1 MVLGLTR
8 FKAGTMLAW
17 RHMLSWKQAIT
28 RHQEPRLGKSLWQ
41 IVNSLVPFLALY
53 GLMMWTVGLSYWL
66 TLALVVAA
74 AGFMVR
80 IFIIFHDCGH
90 GSFFRSARA
99 NHILGFVTGV
109 LTFTPYHQWRQ
120 QHALHHATSG
130 DLDGRGTG
138 DIWTLTVQEYI
149 DAPRWKRFGYRV
161 FRNPFFL
168 FVVAPLYLFL
178 VHQRFPSSAVG
189 RRERLG
195 VHWTNGA
202 LLAIVVVMSMTIGIK
217 AYMMIQLPLM
227 MITGTVG
234 LWLFYVQHQFEGVYW
249 RRRKNWGF
257 AEAALNGSSFYK
269 LPRVLQWFSGN
280 IGFHHIHH
288 LSPRI
293 PNYNL
298 ERCHRADP
306 LFQSVKPITLVASM
320 KSFTYRLWDEQRGR
334 LIGYRRLRE
343 LRRQERP
350 APGH

>member
-1 MVLGLTR
+1 
-8 FKAGTMLAW
+8 
-17 RHMLSWKQAIT
+17 MLSWKQAIT
-28 RHQEPRLGKSLWQ
+28 KHQNPRLGKSIWQ
-41 IVNSLVPFLALY
+41 IVNSLIPFLALY
-53 GLMMWTVGLSYWL
+53 GLAIWAMGLSYWL
-66 TLALVVAA
+66 TLAFAVAA
-74 AGFMVR
+74 GGFMVR

-90 GSFFRSARA
+90 GSFFKSQRA

-120 QHALHHATSG
+120 KHALHHATSG

-161 FRNPFFL
+161 FRNPFVL

-178 VHQRFPSSAVG
+178 IHQRFPSPTVG

-202 LLAIVVVMSMTIGIK
+202 LLAIAVVMSMTIGIK
-217 AYMMIQLPLM
+217 AYLMIQLPLM

-249 RRRKNWGF
+249 QRRKNWGF

-306 LFQSVKPITLVASM
+306 LFQTVRPITLLASM
-320 KSFTYRLWDEQRGR
+320 KSFTFRLWDEQRGK

-343 LRRQERP
+343 LRRQQSP
-350 APGH
+350 ATRH

>member
-8 FKAGTMLAW
+8 FKPGTMLAW
-17 RHMLSWKQAIT
+17 RHMTTWKQAIT

-41 IVNSLVPFLALY
+41 VVNSLLPFLALY
-53 GLMMWTVGLSYWL
+53 GLMMWTVGVSYWL
-66 TLALVVAA
+66 TLLLVVAA

-149 DAPRWKRFGYRV
+149 EAPRWKRFGYRV

-168 FVVAPLYLFL
+168 FVLAPLYLFL
-178 VHQRFPSSAVG
+178 VHHRFPSSAVG

-202 LLAIVVVMSMTIGIK
+202 LLAIAVVMSLTIGIK

-249 RRRKNWGF
+249 QRRKNWGF

-306 LFQSVKPITLVASM
+306 LFQTVRPITLLGSM
-320 KSFTYRLWDEQRGR
+320 KSFTYRLWDEQRGC

-350 APGH
+350 AFGH